1 MRRFVLYLLL
11 NMRMKT
17 AGTWMSLVLSFVA
30 LFIVAISVKVYFDSN
45 QLARTWEAFEKGPG
59 SKSDALGE
67 LRGSIGYGGL
77 IHEFKNF
84 VLRGEM
90 VRIARMGQNVEDAYR
105 AIDTYAALGVN
116 ERERRALED
125 VRNTVASYAAA
136 LETVALQ
143 QLDGT
148 PVRDID
154 MAVKIDDGPALAALE
169 ILAEELNRARRSTA
183 SEVYGKVERLSNFA
197 LAAALVL
204 GLMQVAVV
212 LGFLFANRKWLVAPM
227 EELSAAMH
235 ALAAGDSTVGVPE
248 TDRRDEL
255 GEMAQAVL
263 VFKDSMIQNEEF
275 TRERQAGRRAREQRA
290 ERIEGLVDGFD
301 GNVSGALGA
310 VASAVTELEQ
320 TARSMSTTAEQ
331 ASGQAAAVATA
342 SGQATANVETVAA
355 GAEQLS
361 ASIAEIGRQVDQS
374 ARIAGEA
381 ADEMDS
387 TNDTVHGLALAA
399 SRIGEIVD
407 LINDI
412 AGQTNLLALNATI
425 EAARA
430 GEAGKG
436 FAVVAQEVKSLANQ
450 TAKATGEISQQVTS
464 IQDETTGA
472 VDAIGKIRGIIGEV
486 NEIAVTIRSA
496 VEEQGAST
504 KEIARNVREAARGT
518 SEVNSNIAGVTEV
531 ANQAGSAAA
540 QVLTSSGEVLRQSE
554 SLRVQI
560 DAFLRDVKAT

>member
-1 MRRFVLYLLL
+1 MHRFLWYLLV

-30 LFIVAISVKVYFDSN
+30 LFIVAISVRVYFDSY

-59 SKSDALGE
+59 SKSDVLGE
-67 LRGSIGYGGL
+67 LRGSLGYGGL
-77 IHEFKNF
+77 IHEFKSF
-84 VLRGEM
+84 VLRGES
-90 VRIARMGQNVEDAYR
+90 VRISRAGQKVEDAYS
-105 AIDTYAALGVN
+105 AIDSYIALGVN
-116 ERERRALED
+116 ARERGALED
-125 VRNTVASYAAA
+125 VRATVADYAAA
-136 LETVALQ
+136 LETVAQ
-143 QLDGT
+143 QLSSGKS
-148 PVRDID
+148 PKDID
-154 MAVKIDDGPALAALE
+154 VAVKIDDDRALAALDV
-169 ILAEELNRARRSTA
+169 LAEELNRARQSTA

-197 LAAALVL
+197 LVAALAL
-204 GLMQVAVV
+204 GLMQVVVV

-235 ALAAGDSTVGVPE
+235 ALAAGDSTVAVPE

-275 TRERQAGRRAREQRA
+275 TRERHAGRRASEQRA

-301 GNVSGALGA
+301 GSVSGALGA

-342 SGQATANVETVAA
+342 SGQATANVETVAVA
-355 GAEQLS
+355 AEQLS

-374 ARIAGEA
+374 ATIAHEA

-387 TNDTVHGLALAA
+387 TNETVQGLAAAA
-399 SRIGEIVD
+399 SRIGEVVD

-436 FAVVAQEVKSLANQ
+436 FAVVAQEVKNLANQ
-450 TAKATGEISQQVTS
+450 TAKATDEISQQIAS
-464 IQDETTGA
+464 IQDETSGA

-486 NEIAVTIRSA
+486 NEIAMTIRSA
-496 VEEQGAST
+496 VEEQGTST
-504 KEIARNVREAARGT
+504 QEIARNVREAARGT
-518 SEVNSNIAGVTEV
+518 SEVNSNIAGVTQV
-531 ANQAGSAAA
+531 ASQAGKAAA